1 MRRTLAS
8 AFAAPLIL
16 LAACGGSDDGPSVA
30 EATTPE
36 AASVT
41 EEPTTEEPTT
51 EEATIEEETSEEPT
65 TEEPTTEEATTEE
78 ETGAAGG
85 NGGADGEAAAT
96 VTEDFMTAL
105 STADPEL
112 CQLIL
117 NFNNDG
123 PMTDSP
129 DEVELCESLVVP
141 TLEGLMTEEEIA
153 IIDLIEIDG
162 AQIDGDKATVTGDNM
177 NELFAEGFGEDS
189 IVLYKHDGDWFVSLD
204 ESFSG
209 S

>member
-16 LAACGGSDDGPSVA
+16 LAACGGSDDGPSLA

-41 EEPTTEEPTT
+41 EEPTTEEATT
-51 EEATIEEETSEEPT
+51 EEPT

-78 ETGAAGG
+78 ATTEEPTEEATGASGG
-85 NGGADGEAAAT
+85 NGGADGEAAAM

-189 IVLYKHDGDWFVSLD
+189 IVLYKYDGDWFVSLD

>member
-30 EATTPE
+30 EVTTPE
-36 AASVT
+36 DASVT
-41 EEPTTEEPTT
+41 
-51 EEATIEEETSEEPT
+51 EEPT

-78 ETGAAGG
+78 ETSEEPTTEEATTEEETDASGG
-85 NGGADGEAAAT
+85 NGGADSEAAAT

-123 PMTDSP
+123 PMSDSP